1 MRVVVADDEVLLRE
15 GLARLL
21 TEAGFEVVGKAGD
34 PDQLLATVRHTRPE
48 VAIVDIKMPP
58 THTDEGLVAAEEIR
72 RRDPSVGVL
81 VLSHYLESRY
91 AMRLLQQ
98 HPERVGYLLKERVS
112 DIAVLTDAVRRVA
125 EGECVIDPTIV
136 SRLMARQRD
145 TTPLDQLTDRERDVL
160 VLMAE
165 GHSNQ
170 GICDRLFLSPKTVEA
185 HISQIFLKLGLRDA
199 PGYHRR
205 VLAVLTFLRPTP
217 STDST

>member
-21 TEAGFEVVGKAGD
+21 IEAGFEVVGKVGD
-34 PDQLLATVRHTRPE
+34 PDQLLRAVRHTHPD

-72 RRDPSVGVL
+72 QLDPSVGVL
-81 VLSHYLESRY
+81 VLSHYMESRY
-91 AMRLLQQ
+91 AMRLLQD

-112 DIAVLTDAVRRVA
+112 DVAVLTDGVRRVA

-145 TTPLDQLTDRERDVL
+145 SGPLNQLTDREREVL
-160 VLMAE
+160 ALMAE

-185 HISQIFLKLGLRDA
+185 HVGQIFLKLGLRDA
-199 PGYHRR
+199 LGYHRR
-205 VLAVLTFLRPTP
+205 VLAVLAFLR
-217 STDST
+217 SVDG

>member
-1 MRVVVADDEVLLRE
+1 MRIVVADDEVLLRE

-21 TEAGFEVVGKAGD
+21 TETGFEVVSKAGD
-34 PDQLLATVRHTRPE
+34 PEQLLRAVRHTHPQ

-72 RRDPSVGVL
+72 RLDPSVGVL

-98 HPERVGYLLKERVS
+98 HPERVGYLLKERIS
-112 DIAVLTDAVRRVA
+112 DIAVLTDAIWRVA

-136 SRLMARQRD
+136 ARLMARQRD
-145 TTPLDQLTDRERDVL
+145 SGPLTQLTDREREVL
-160 VLMAE
+160 TLMAE

-170 GICDRLFLSPKTVEA
+170 GICDKLFLSPKTVEA
-185 HISQIFLKLGLRDA
+185 HVSQIFSKLGLRDA
-199 PGYHRR
+199 SGHHRR
-205 VLAVLTFLRPTP
+205 VMAVLTFLR
-217 STDST
+217 SA

>member
-21 TEAGFEVVGKAGD
+21 IEAGFEVVGKVGD
-34 PDQLLATVRHTRPE
+34 PDQLLRTVRQSRPD

-58 THTDEGLVAAEEIR
+58 THTDEGLVAAAEIR

-98 HPERVGYLLKERVS
+98 HPERVGYLLKERIS
-112 DIAVLTDAVRRVA
+112 DVAVLTDAVRRVA

-136 SRLMARQRD
+136 ARLMARQRD
-145 TTPLDQLTDRERDVL
+145 RGPLTQLTDREREVL
-160 VLMAE
+160 ALMAE

-170 GICDRLFLSPKTVEA
+170 GICDKLFLSPKTVEA
-185 HISQIFLKLGLRDA
+185 HVSQIFSKLGFRDA
-199 PGYHRR
+199 RGYHRR
-205 VLAVLTFLRPTP
+205 VLAVLAFLRTP
-217 STDST
+217 